1 MKDFSYADRLF
12 NGGFTSDSSVAA
24 PRDRVFRSVLAKFV
38 PEPVTIFQVG
48 AIETFETKFRYGSG
62 WSDLL
67 FGEYINTYGGLL
79 RIIDINM
86 DHLAHSDYAAS
97 KMGYEVNLGF
107 GDAIDFIV
115 PGFDIYYLDGADE
128 PLGNAQTLAQFK
140 AIENTECCV
149 IVDDVPSKAQ
159 DLIVHLESIE
169 QEYVTH
175 AVGNGMLTIDMRNK

>member
-1 MKDFSYADRLF
+1 MKDFSYADCFF
-12 NGGFTSDSSVAA
+12 NGTFASANAIEA

-38 PEPVTIFQVG
+38 PNPVTVFQVG

-67 FGEYINTYGGLL
+67 FGEYVSMYGGLL
-79 RIIDINM
+79 KIVDVNM
-86 DHLAHSDYAAS
+86 DHLAHSYYAAS
-97 KMGYEVNLGF
+97 KMGYEVSLGF

-140 AIENTECCV
+140 VIEGTDCCV

-159 DLIVHLESIE
+159 DLIEYLKSTG
-169 QEYVTH
+169 QEYSTH
-175 AVGNGMLTIDMRNK
+175 AVGNGMLTIDMRDN